1 MRNPISPGGRRAAL
15 IATGLSA
22 SLLLAACGG
31 GSSTGSS
38 GSGGSA
44 AASGEEVI
52 VGLITKT
59 DTNPFF
65 VKMKEGAQQAAEQ
78 AGVAAAVA
86 SPASGR
92 RQRVP
97 GPGHREPD
105 LRRAPRAS

>member
-31 GSSTGSS
+31 GGSSSSS

-44 AASGEEVI
+44 AASGEEAI

-65 VKMKEGAQQAAEQ
+65 VKMKEGAQQAAD
-78 AGVAAAVA
+78 AGGRAAADA
-86 SPASGR
+86 SPASRTATTRPRSR
-92 RQRVP
+92 RSRT
-97 GPGHREPD
+97 
-105 LRRAPRAS
+105 